1 MRRRLLCGV
10 LCLLLW
16 SIPLGQIGAI
26 GLDPLPGPLS
36 GRPPEA
42 PPDSLA
48 AAMTRAVEERQ
59 PPPGAGGLVVGVIRD
74 GRTLVVGRG
83 DAGWPDGGPPDGRT
97 LFQIASLTKPFT
109 GTIMAE
115 LMREGRVAPD
125 DPLQRHLRRV
135 GPVPLAHM
143 PEFDGRPIRLRD
155 LATHTAGLPN
165 VPETP
170 RFSWSRLEDPR
181 NPYKTLSRAELA
193 RWLSGYRPPVPSG
206 VRFSYSNAGMALLG
220 EALSAAAGQSYDALL
235 KRVVTERFGLS
246 DTTLH
251 PTAEQLARK
260 AIGHARG
267 RIVPDWEA
275 PAMLPAFGLYSSAD
289 DLLRWL
295 SANLGDCP
303 ASSSAGADNGG
314 HGCAPAVA
322 ATLALAQSVQVE
334 GRALADPGSLGT
346 GAMALGWFVAWAAD
360 GTPIHWHSGATGGFN
375 AYIAFSRA
383 HRWGVVALT
392 NSDPDQVIADH
403 VAIDL
408 VRRLEALPEV
418 ASLP

>member
-1 MRRRLLCGV
+1 MRRRLLWGV

-16 SIPLGQIGAI
+16 SVPFGPTGAI
-26 GLDPLPGPLS
+26 GLDRISDRLVDDL
-36 GRPPEA
+36 
-42 PPDSLA
+42 
-48 AAMTRAVEERQ
+48 TRAVEDRR
-59 PPPGAGGLVVGVIRD
+59 PPAGAGSLVVGVIRD

-83 DAGWPDGGPPDGRT
+83 DAGRPDGGPPDGRT

-115 LMREGRVAPD
+115 LMREGRVDPA

-135 GPVPLAHM
+135 GPVPVAHV
-143 PEFDGRPIRLRD
+143 PEYEGRPIRLRD

-181 NPYKTLSRAELA
+181 NPYKPLSRGELA
-193 RWLSGYRPPVPSG
+193 LWLSGYHLPVPPG
-206 VRFSYSNAGMALLG
+206 VRFSYSNAGMSVLG
-220 EALSAAAGQSYDALL
+220 EALSAAADQPYETLL
-235 KRVVTERFGLS
+235 KRVVTDRFGMR

-251 PTAEQLARK
+251 PTAEQRARK
-260 AIGHARG
+260 AAGHARG

-303 ASSSAGADNGG
+303 AGAAAGPEG
-314 HGCAPAVA
+314 HGCAPPVA
-322 ATLALAQSVQVE
+322 ATLALAQAVQVD
-334 GRALADPGSLGT
+334 GRSLAEPGSLGS
-346 GAMALGWFVAWAAD
+346 GAMALGW
-360 GTPIHWHSGATGGFN
+360 PIHWHSGSTGGFN
-375 AYIAFSRA
+375 AYIAFSKA

-392 NSDPDQVIADH
+392 NSDPDQVTADH
-403 VAIDL
+403 VVIDL
-408 VRRLEALPEV
+408 VRRLEARPEV